1 MTVINVDYSGDV
13 FVSSHTRE
21 RYRFLIPMVFL
32 LYASKSTIFLS
43 KYTLSTCRRPLT
55 PPLSQS
61 HPLLQTYLLRLEN
74 IVPEIEGGVPL
85 TVELASVF
93 RGKNCSK

>member
-13 FVSSHTRE
+13 FVSSHTGE
-21 RYRFLIPMVFL
+21 VPLPNTNGVSSVCVKKHYFLIE
-32 LYASKSTIFLS
+32 I
-43 KYTLSTCRRPLT
+43 YTFNLQTSPD

-74 IVPEIEGGVPL
+74 ILPEIEGGVPL